1 MLESLVQA
9 KTVHEANAV
18 LPLKMKRIFAMS
30 FSPDYCRKW
39 TLSLRVVWVR
49 GR

>member
-1 MLESLVQA
+1 MMKSLVQA
-9 KTVHEANAV
+9 KAAHGANAV
-18 LPLKMKRIFAMS
+18 FLPGMKHIFAMS
-30 FSPDYCRKW
+30 FSPDYCSKW